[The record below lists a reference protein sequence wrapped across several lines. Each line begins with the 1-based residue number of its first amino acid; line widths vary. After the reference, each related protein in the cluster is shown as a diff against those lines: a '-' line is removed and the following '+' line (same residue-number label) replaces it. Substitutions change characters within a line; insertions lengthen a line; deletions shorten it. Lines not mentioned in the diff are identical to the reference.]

1 MKMFN
6 FKKLLSFFIVLI
18 LSCGVLCF
26 AGCKTETISTNSAD
40 LKSSN
45 FELSSMHENGISLTR
60 KKAIVIKDNNGNYLQ
75 ETLTANIMADV
86 GNDKTLV
93 WSAKWVDSSVT
104 ANLSEYLKVEP
115 LQAGGNVANVKC
127 YKNFEEFGSI
137 VITASSKVAPNVMAS
152 CMVNYVG
159 KPTDI
164 ELLDENNVPVDG
176 TIQLDL
182 NSSYTFK
189 INQIHPIEV
198 GSFYEDYDV
207 TFELAGDVLINYIG
221 NLFEGDIVVTPIN
234 TFFDL
239 PIDKYLELPDFDD
252 YYKENKAMFDMD
264 YAGTEFRNVDK
275 FSAGELTDG
284 PLILYFFNCAHA
296 VKLNTYLEYSISES
310 GVITINTK
318 DPIGSLM
325 SCTLITSDYSKHHQY
340 KIAGLDGLDIVMKVK
355 NKNSNLLSVSVFEFN
370 Y

>member
-164 ELLDENNVPVDG
+164 ELLDENNSAVDV
-176 TIQLDL
+176 IRLYS
-182 NSSYTFK
+182 NSSYSFTV
-189 INQIHPIEV
+189 NQKHPLDV
-198 GSFYEDYDV
+198 GSFYEDFEISFYV
-207 TFELAGDVLINYIG
+207 TGEVLLEGITMFDDLAVLTDTILLDLDTYNKFVDFEEAYKANPA
-221 NLFEGDIVVTPIN
+221 LFDEIYGAAE
-234 TFFDL
+234 
-239 PIDKYLELPDFDD
+239 YLRIEKIFNPDFYSESYSFQYMNCSSFYDISSYLD
-252 YYKENKAMFDMD
+252 YYVSD
-264 YAGTEFRNVDK
+264 
-275 FSAGELTDG
+275 DG
-284 PLILYFFNCAHA
+284 QIVF
-296 VKLNTYLEYSISES
+296 E
-310 GVITINTK
+310 TK
-318 DPIGSLM
+318 DYFNVKS
-325 SCTLITSDYSKHHQY
+325 SCRIYQY
-340 KIAGLDGLDIVMKVK
+340 EQDVSIYFGFKVLDCDTLDIVMTIT
-355 NKNSNLLSVSVFEFN
+355 NKNSGLSKQYLLILM
-370 Y
+370 